1 MESTTPNPAITTFWN
16 GPNYLTGFSIIF
28 KKSSQYTQLEIYLRK
43 HGIES
48 FKKKDFFQSK
58 MKDRAQKL
66 LNGLES
72 L

>member
-1 MESTTPNPAITTFWN
+1 MESTTPNPGITTSWN

-28 KKSSQYTQLEIYLRK
+28 KKSSQYTQFEISLRK

-48 FKKKDFFQSK
+48 FKKEAFFQSK
-58 MKDRAQKL
+58 IKDRAQKL